1 MKFGLIFYLSE
12 KLLKV
17 GMNTIRITLNANDHS
32 VFAID
37 MKKIESTTHIKNRLI
52 LLRNKLCLRKLPFLV
67 QEL

>member
-37 MKKIESTTHIKNRLI
+37 MKK
-52 LLRNKLCLRKLPFLV
+52 
-67 QEL
+67 